1 MNGRAITDAP
11 AAARAT
17 LADLTAQ
24 RAAAVARQRELADER
39 EALAYDAATGD
50 GPARKAL
57 DSLTREAATAAL
69 TLENLD
75 AAIAEARR
83 RVAAA
88 DEEARLGEL
97 RRKAAEAQ
105 AKLADMRAVGAE
117 AGAALDAFADKLEEF
132 YALADTVRRLGMG
145 GPSRELARANV
156 VRAVQTVL
164 ARVRLN
170 SDTIPPSERRS
181 LADLVDAWAGAV
193 NARIAQ
199 VLGPETDREE
209 AA

>member
-1 MNGRAITDAP
+1 MSGP
-11 AAARAT
+11 ATIDARAT

-24 RAAAVARQRELADER
+24 RAAAIARQRVLSDER

-75 AAIAEARR
+75 AAIAEAKR

-88 DEEARLGEL
+88 DEEARLAEL

-105 AKLADMRAVGAE
+105 AKLADLDEIGRSLSASLAQFADTFERFQAVGD
-117 AGAALDAFADKLEEF
+117 GI
-132 YALADTVRRLGMG
+132 RRLGLG
-145 GPSRELARANV
+145 FVGRDLQRVNT
-156 VRAVQTVL
+156 VRAIDSVL
-164 ARVRLN
+164 ARLHLSSRAV
-170 SDTIPPSERRS
+170 PPAQRVEI
-181 LADLVDAWAGAV
+181 ADLIQSWRGQVA
-193 NARIAQ
+193 ARVAH
-199 VLGPETDREE
+199 VLGDDDRE